1 MSEVENAILESIRRF
16 TNDVLAPAAAEID
29 EQAAFVTRHLR
40 PMAEL
45 GLFGINLPEKWTGV
59 GLRPEVLFEAVA
71 SIAGACGSTA
81 SMLTAHF
88 LATDAILIGGEDDL
102 RARYLPDAASGKSLG
117 AFGLTE
123 PQAGSNPADM
133 TTRAE
138 RTSDGYHLKG
148 VKHFISNG
156 GEADFIVVFA
166 KTDMDA
172 GHRGISAFVVDR
184 DTAGFSAGAAER
196 TMGLK
201 GGHVFELSFDCAVP
215 EQNRI
220 GEEGSGF
227 RTAMKTLDNGRVEV
241 AAMCVGIAQAA
252 LDAACRWS
260 RERVVGGEPIA
271 TFQGLQWMLA
281 DMATELQASRLLA
294 LDAAARRG
302 RGERF
307 SQEAAMAKL
316 HASEMAARVTDAAL
330 QIHGGYGY
338 SRDMPLERYVR
349 DVRIMRIYEGSSE
362 IQRNII
368 ARNLLARYDD

>member
-1 MSEVENAILESIRRF
+1 MSEVENAMLESIRRF

-29 EQAAFVTRHLR
+29 DQAAFVTRHLQ
-40 PMAEL
+40 PMSEL
-45 GLFGINLPEKWTGV
+45 GLFGINLPEKWNGV

-88 LATDAILIGGEDDL
+88 LASDAILIGGEDDL

-156 GEADFIVVFA
+156 GEANFIVVFA

-184 DTAGFSAGAAER
+184 GTAGFSAGAAER

-294 LDAAARRG
+294 LDAAVKRG

>member
-1 MSEVENAILESIRRF
+1 MSEVEIAMLESIRRF

-29 EQAAFVTRHLR
+29 EQATFVTRHLR

-45 GLFGINLPEKWTGV
+45 GLFGINLPEKWNGV
-59 GLRPEVLFEAVA
+59 GLRPEVMFEAVA

-138 RTSDGYHLKG
+138 RTSDGYRLKG

-201 GGHVFELSFDCAVP
+201 GGHVFELSFDCAVSA
-215 EQNRI
+215 QNRI

-294 LDAAARRG
+294 LDAAVKRG
-302 RGERF
+302 RGEHF

-362 IQRNII
+362 IQRNIV

>member
-1 MSEVENAILESIRRF
+1 MSEVEIAMLESIRRF

-29 EQAAFVTRHLR
+29 EQAAFVTCHLQ

-45 GLFGINLPEKWTGV
+45 GLFGINLPEKWNGV

-138 RTSDGYHLKG
+138 RTSDGYRLKG

-201 GGHVFELSFDCAVP
+201 GGHVFELSFDCAVSA
-215 EQNRI
+215 QNRI

-294 LDAAARRG
+294 LDAAVKRG
-302 RGERF
+302 RGEHF

-362 IQRNII
+362 IQRNIV